1 MEETVTEIEVTET
14 KYVFVTGGV
23 VSSIG
28 KGTSAA
34 ALGMLLKSRGY
45 KVVLQKFDPYINVD
59 PGTMSP
65 YQHGEVFVT
74 EDGAETDLDLGH
86 YERFLDENLGRLSN
100 VTTGSVYW
108 EVIQRERRGD
118 YLGATV
124 QVIPHITNEIKNRI
138 GRLGREKD
146 IVITEIGGTV
156 GDIESLPFLEAIRQ
170 FRNDVGRKN
179 VLYVHVSYVP
189 YIEAA
194 GELKSK
200 PTQHSVQTLRQIGIS
215 PDIIICRAD
224 RPIDEDVR
232 RKISLFSDT
241 ELESVI
247 PAENAPTLYSIPL
260 TLHEERLDE
269 LVLEKLRLA
278 APAPDLTEWRALVDR
293 MLSAEKSV
301 KVAIV
306 GKYVKLQDAYLS
318 VVEALGHAGGAHG
331 VKVDI
336 DWIDAEDLTG
346 PESSRQRLGGADGVL
361 VLPGFGDRGTEGKI
375 EAACYAR
382 ETGTPYLGLCLGM
395 QIAVVEFARHAVGLD
410 KANSTEFDPES
421 PHPVIGIMPD
431 QVGVEMGGTMR
442 LGHYPCKI
450 QPDTLAA
457 EVYREDLVQERHRHR
472 FEVNNGYRDA
482 LAGAG
487 MIFSGTS
494 PDGRLV
500 EMAELRD
507 HPFFIGSQ
515 FHPEFKSRPL
525 RPHPLFRGFVA
536 ACRDQRKTPH
546 ADPEEADREPSAA
559 GERSAR

>member
-1 MEETVTEIEVTET
+1 MSET

-45 KVVLQKFDPYINVD
+45 RVVLQKFDPYINVD
-59 PGTMSP
+59 PGTMNP

-108 EVIQRERRGD
+108 EVITRERRGD

-138 GRLGREKD
+138 GRLGQDKD

-194 GELKSK
+194 GELKTK
-200 PTQHSVQTLRQIGIS
+200 PTQHSAQRLREIGIS
-215 PDIIICRAD
+215 PDLLICRAD
-224 RPIDEDVR
+224 RQMSEDI
-232 RKISLFSDT
+232 RKKIALFADT
-241 ELESVI
+241 ELDSVI
-247 PAENAPTLYSIPL
+247 PAEDAPNLYAIPL
-260 TLHEERLDE
+260 NLHDEGLDD
-269 LVLEKLRLA
+269 LVLEKLGLLA
-278 APAPDLTEWRALVDR
+278 PPADLGEWRELVSG
-293 MLSAEKSV
+293 MLEAERTV
-301 KVAIV
+301 RIAII
-306 GKYVKLQDAYLS
+306 GKYIKLQDAYLS
-318 VVEALGHAGGAHG
+318 VVEALEHAAGAHG
-331 VKVDI
+331 LKVELDWVDSEQLI
-336 DWIDAEDLTG
+336 DR
-346 PESSRQRLGGADGVL
+346 ESTEERLAGVDGVL
-361 VLPGFGDRGTEGKI
+361 VLPGFGHRGAEGKI
-375 EAACYAR
+375 EAARYAR

-395 QIAVVEFARHAVGLD
+395 QIAVIEFARNVAGLEM
-410 KANSTEFDPES
+410 ANSTEFEDT
-421 PHPVIGIMPD
+421 PHPVIDIMPD
-431 QVGVEMGGTMR
+431 QVGVDMGGTMR
-442 LGHYPCKI
+442 LGHWPCEVVSG
-450 QPDTLAA
+450 TLAA
-457 EVYREDLVQERHRHR
+457 ELYESDLIGERHRHR
-472 FEVNNGYRDA
+472 YEVNNAYREA
-482 LAGAG
+482 LSEAGLV
-487 MIFSGTS
+487 FSGTS
-494 PDGRLV
+494 PDGRLI
-500 EMAELRD
+500 EIAELKD

-525 RPHPLFRGFVA
+525 RPHPLFYGFVGA
-536 ACRDQRKTPH
+536 SASTSKAVEEATQEH
-546 ADPEEADREPSAA
+546 AMPEEQAA
-559 GERSAR
+559 R